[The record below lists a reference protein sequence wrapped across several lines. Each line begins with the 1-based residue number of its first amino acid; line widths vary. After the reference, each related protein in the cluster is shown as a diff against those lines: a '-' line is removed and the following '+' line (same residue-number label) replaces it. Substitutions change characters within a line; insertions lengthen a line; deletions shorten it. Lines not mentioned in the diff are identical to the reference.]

1 MVYHIYQVSTVLLFP
16 VLIQMYLPVVE
27 HDGIIIVEE
36 EVLEA
41 VHGDDQPRDDGAAQV
56 EVPDELLLRDPG
68 HGAGEEEVV
77 EPLGRTTINQFALY
91 SARAQDGPQDME
103 RN

>member
-41 VHGDDQPRDDGAAQV
+41 VHGDDQTRDDGAAQV

-77 EPLGRTTINQFALY
+77 EPLDRTTINQFALY
-91 SARAQDGPQDME
+91 SARAQDGPRDME